1 MLCVCSDWG
10 STDSSVSEVI
20 MVNSIVITASVYSSN
35 CSLNRTRFSE
45 PVRITLHHTNTTLDN
60 PSCSFLDPAND
71 RYNIS
76 NNNFVCIINIFAYDS
91 CRGDGWIDDGCR
103 VDTVQSGSNFTV
115 CNCYHLTTFALLMS
129 PTGAAVSPLLINK

>member
-1 MLCVCSDWG
+1 MCSEWG
-10 STDSSVSEVI
+10 SRDSSVSEVV

-71 RYNIS
+71 RYAQITLYIV
-76 NNNFVCIINIFAYDS
+76 VCVILAEVMA
-91 CRGDGWIDDGCR
+91 G
-103 VDTVQSGSNFTV
+103 
-115 CNCYHLTTFALLMS
+115 
-129 PTGAAVSPLLINK
+129 